1 MMNQNVKNVIIFLSG
16 AAIGGLS
23 TWAAVKKFYEFKADS
38 EIDQVRTAYNEK
50 VAEFEPAKSSVDGEL
65 VGPSELPSEE
75 DIKNAKTKSSIV
87 KELNNKP
94 PLTDYTKFFKE
105 KESGKTLDLK
115 ETLRDAKSDAEED
128 IDPSEDDMYGED
140 EVYDDIDAEGQR
152 LNGAKDEAI
161 IDDRPPYEI
170 DRAACELECSHYD
183 KQDLVWY
190 TVDNTLTNEIG
201 EFVDEAL
208 LIGDV
213 LDESG
218 FVDNDQEVL
227 YVRNDKLMVDF
238 TIRKVD
244 AAFND

>member
-1 MMNQNVKNVIIFLSG
+1 MNQNVKNVIIFLSG
-16 AAIGGLS
+16 AAIGGVS

-65 VGPSELPSEE
+65 NGPSELPSDE
-75 DIKNAKTKSSIV
+75 DIKNAKSKSSIV

-115 ETLRDAKSDAEED
+115 ETLRDAKADAEDTSEED
-128 IDPSEDDMYGED
+128 AMYGED

-213 LDESG
+213 LDDSG

-238 TIRKVD
+238 TIRKID